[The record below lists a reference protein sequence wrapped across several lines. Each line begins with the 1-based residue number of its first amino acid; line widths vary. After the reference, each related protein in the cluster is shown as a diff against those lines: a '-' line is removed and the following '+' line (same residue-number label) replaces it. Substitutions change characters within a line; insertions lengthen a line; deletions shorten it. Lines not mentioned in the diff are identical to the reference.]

1 MEIGSSEAKKGG
13 LFFKRE
19 KFLARISIPPSD
31 ARAPLLNVHP
41 VHLFRVARTNAT
53 VAATTRYP
61 ADKDEAVRRD
71 RRAAS
76 ARQTEYPAD
85 HFSARVAFTLSPLGT
100 TTAKK
105 EVKQTRGGRREEEGR
120 GRRGRRGSE
129 SEGHRRW
136 LSETPRPHDQCHGA
150 FIVLQQKG
158 AHQST
163 GISSRLISRGHP
175 LVLSGLLPLSPPH
188 GLSQPQSLRRP
199 FFPPFAAPLSLAF
212 CSEAPRP
219 PLSLFRPSAPPRRRP
234 SPTFFGRAVGR
245 SARGARAA
253 GRPAGGGRQIAGRR
267 SAAVVMKTYEIY
279 SIWADAITPSADRGG
294 GQPPVNPRGYT
305 GRCVCARVCMHVRAY
320 VCVYTRC
327 GTSSS

>member
-1 MEIGSSEAKKGG
+1 M
-13 LFFKRE
+13 
-19 KFLARISIPPSD
+19 
-31 ARAPLLNVHP
+31 
-41 VHLFRVARTNAT
+41 
-53 VAATTRYP
+53 
-61 ADKDEAVRRD
+61 
-71 RRAAS
+71 
-76 ARQTEYPAD
+76 
-85 HFSARVAFTLSPLGT
+85 
-100 TTAKK
+100 
-105 EVKQTRGGRREEEGR
+105 KQTRGGRREE

-175 LVLSGLLPLSPPH
+175 LVLRLLPLSPPH

-212 CSEAPRP
+212 CSEASRP
-219 PLSLFRPSAPPRRRP
+219 PLSLFRPSAPPRRP
-234 SPTFFGRAVGR
+234 SPTFFGRSVGEG
-245 SARGARAA
+245 RGRAA

-305 GRCVCARVCMHVRAY
+305 GRCVCARARMYVRAY
-320 VCVYTRC
+320 VYVYEVWHVVVLKIARSLFRRMPPPR
-327 GTSSS
+327 GLSRWRRDRGAGMNASLGLGERRP